1 MARTTTISAGGS
13 IMSVTGASLGA
24 AVADE
29 GLRRGLG
36 RIHVLAIV
44 VGGTLGAAIYLRPA
58 VIAQL
63 VQTPARVLLVWCLAG
78 LLSLTGALTYAEL
91 AARFPRSGGE
101 YVFLRETLG
110 ELPAFLS
117 AWMRLTLG
125 VANTAALAAGVAVFL
140 SELVPLPHT
149 TWHLGFSWIGRRVTI
164 DLGAHGWVAALIILI
179 LGLLNISGVVR
190 AGRFQGAVTA
200 AKVAGLVGLIAA
212 ITIVGEPHAAVVRD
226 LAPAPAPPGALA
238 YGAAFLA
245 AIATYHGWASASMVA
260 GEVRNAPRTLPWAIV
275 SGLVITTILY
285 IAANVAY
292 FHVLT
297 VSEVATSHSTAYPD
311 APSVAGRAAAKAL
324 GFSAGRTLSLLFLLS
339 TLGTLHCV
347 LLVVPR
353 MFFAAARDGLL
364 PAALGDVAESA
375 RTPAV
380 AIGTLALLAMILA
393 LLSGYDRLSNMATFG
408 NLLFYALSAFG
419 LLWWRR
425 GATMRDDSAFFHAPR
440 GVPQLFLLG
449 SVALLIAL
457 IAGRSAEVVAAI
469 AVLGL
474 GVPVYALIR
483 RRRFGR
489 HGRTQAR

>member
-1 MARTTTISAGGS
+1 MSIAAAPSA
-13 IMSVTGASLGA
+13 A
-24 AVADE
+24 AVTDE

-117 AWMRLTLG
+117 VWMRLTLG
-125 VANTAALAAGVAVFL
+125 VANTAALAAAVAVFL

-149 TWHLGFSWIGRRVTI
+149 TWHLAFWWIGRRVTI
-164 DLGAHGWVAALIILI
+164 DLGAHGCVAALIILI
-179 LGLLNISGVVR
+179 LGLLNISGVAR

-200 AKVAGLVGLIAA
+200 AKVTGLVALIVG
-212 ITIVGEPHAAVVRD
+212 ITIVGEPHTTVVRD
-226 LAPAPAPPGALA
+226 LAPVRPALPGAVA

-260 GEVRNAPRTLPWAIV
+260 GEVRDAPRTLPWAIV
-275 SGLVITTILY
+275 GGLVITTILY

-297 VSEVATSHSTAYPD
+297 VSEVAASHSTAYPD
-311 APSVAGRAAAKAL
+311 APSVAGRAAEKAL

-339 TLGTLHCV
+339 TLGSLHCV

-364 PAALGDVAESA
+364 PAALGDIAESA

-393 LLSGYDRLSNMATFG
+393 LLR
-408 NLLFYALSAFG
+408 
-419 LLWWRR
+419 
-425 GATMRDDSAFFHAPR
+425 
-440 GVPQLFLLG
+440 
-449 SVALLIAL
+449 
-457 IAGRSAEVVAAI
+457 
-469 AVLGL
+469 
-474 GVPVYALIR
+474 
-483 RRRFGR
+483 
-489 HGRTQAR
+489 